1 MNFAKMLRFLI
12 LVRAAIGIQQRLI
25 PNKFR
30 WDSVNAQIK
39 GLWVLD
45 HFPRVAIRSNAAPKP
60 FNEIEN
66 GALCP

>member
-1 MNFAKMLRFLI
+1 MFRFLI
-12 LVRAAIGIQQRLI
+12 LVEAAIGIQQRLN

-30 WDSVNAQIK
+30 DSVNAQIK